1 MAEEVPSAIDV
12 RDLSLAFGP
21 VQALDRVTFH
31 VPVGSITGLIGRN
44 GAGKSTTIR
53 VLAGL
58 IRTDVEGGLVRIFGH
73 SPGEERRAILSRTGF
88 LLSDPALFG
97 YLTPLETLRF
107 LGRAYG
113 LSAAQSAARAE
124 ELVEF
129 FDLVDARDRLADN
142 FSTGMKKRL
151 SLAAAL
157 IHAPSLLVLD
167 EPFESLDPLMVRTLK
182 KLLMQLRDAGGT
194 ILLSSHLIDAVD
206 EICDRVVI
214 LEQGRV
220 AAAGATGEAKASI
233 ADRLPGATLEDLY
246 ASLVHGGPPPGL
258 KWLTGEGGEEGT

>member
-1 MAEEVPSAIDV
+1 MVEEGHHAIEV
-12 RDLSLAFGP
+12 RELSLSFGT
-21 VQALDRVTFH
+21 VRALDRIAFD
-31 VPVGSITGLIGRN
+31 VPAGSITGLIGRN

-58 IRTDVEGGLVRIFGH
+58 VKAEEDGAGSVRVFGR
-73 SPGEERRAILSRTGF
+73 SPHEEREAVLGRTGF

-113 LSAAQSAARAE
+113 LTMEQSSARAL
-124 ELVEF
+124 ELLEF
-129 FDLVDARDRLADN
+129 FDLLDARDRLADN

-151 SLAAAL
+151 ALAAAL
-157 IHAPSLLVLD
+157 IHAPPLLILD
-167 EPFESLDPLMVRTLK
+167 EPFESLDPLMVRSLK
-182 KLLMQLRDAGGT
+182 KLLLQLRAAGGT

-220 AAAGATGEAKASI
+220 AASGETGEAKASI
-233 ADRLPGATLEDLY
+233 AHRLPGATLEDLY
-246 ASLVHGGPPPGL
+246 ASLVPEASAPAL
-258 KWLTGEGGEEGT
+258 RWLTPGNRGG